1 MNYKYIIFLLCALL
15 NETCSAQS
23 SMDQALESVSRNN
36 KTIQAAQQFVTAQKL
51 EHRTGITP
59 ENPYLSADYLIG
71 KNASFGNQFDFA
83 LIQSLDF
90 PSVYFKK
97 GNLADEQDKLLD
109 ISMDELRQKVLLETK
124 ETVLEIIYLNG
135 QKELFE
141 ERKANAQL
149 ILEAYQK
156 KFDLEEINALEL
168 NKAKIQMLNIKSA
181 LRNIN
186 SGIKMKGDHLSEMN
200 GGSSIQISDSK
211 YALVPDLPSFEVLE
225 DTIEQNDPSLKS
237 LNQQAQV
244 SQSSL
249 ALKKAMTL
257 PNFETGYRYQSV
269 LGQTFNGVHIGLNIP
284 LWQHKNELK
293 TERAKAE
300 FVKLEI
306 EEHEIG
312 HSYEIKELYE
322 NYKNLK
328 IEWEEYQAVLSG
340 LNSFQILKVA
350 LDLGQ
355 IDFIT
360 YSMELNFFYEAE
372 DQLNHIKKEYQLA
385 IAKLYKYQ
393 L

>member
-1 MNYKYIIFLLCALL
+1 MNYKHIILLLCLLL

-23 SMDQALESVSRNN
+23 PIDKALESVSRNN

-59 ENPYLSADYLIG
+59 NNPYLSADYLIG

-97 GNLADEQDKLLD
+97 GHLADEQDKLLD
-109 ISMDELRQKVLLETK
+109 ISIDELRQTVLLEAK
-124 ETVLEIIYLNG
+124 ETVLELIYLNG
-135 QKELFE
+135 QKKVLE
-141 ERKANAQL
+141 ERKSNAQL
-149 ILEAYQK
+149 IVVAYQK

-168 NKAKIQMLNIKSA
+168 NKAKILMLNIKSE

-186 SGIKMKGDHLSEMN
+186 SGIKMKSDHLSEMN
-200 GGSSIQISDSK
+200 GGFSIQITESK
-211 YALVPDLPSFEVLE
+211 YTIVQDLPSFKILE
-225 DTIEQNDPSLKS
+225 DTIEKNDPSLKI

-249 ALKKAMTL
+249 ELKKAMTL
-257 PNFETGYRYQSV
+257 PSFETGYRYQSV

-306 EEHEIG
+306 EEHEIE

-328 IEWEEYQAVLSG
+328 IEWEEYKTVLNG
-340 LNSFQILKVA
+340 LNSSQILKIA

-360 YSMELNFFYEAE
+360 YSMELNFFYQAE
-372 DQLNHIKKEYQLA
+372 DQLNNIEKEYQLA

>member
-1 MNYKYIIFLLCALL
+1 M
-15 NETCSAQS
+15 AQS

-36 KTIQAAQQFVTAQKL
+36 KTIQAAKQFVTAKKL

-59 ENPYLSADYLIG
+59 DNPYLSADFLIG
-71 KNASFGNQFDFA
+71 KNSSFGNQFDFA

-97 GNLADEQDKLLD
+97 GNLADEQDRLLD
-109 ISMDELRQKVLLETK
+109 ISIDELRQKVLLETK

-135 QKELFE
+135 QQKVVE
-141 ERKANAQL
+141 ERKSNAQS
-149 ILEAYQK
+149 IVDTYQK
-156 KFDLEEINALEL
+156 KFNLEEINALEL
-168 NKAKIQMLNIKSA
+168 NKAKIQLLNIKSD

-200 GGSSIQISDSK
+200 GGVSIQITDSK
-211 YALVPDLPSFEVLE
+211 YTIVEDLPEFKVLE
-225 DTIEQNDPSLKS
+225 NTIEQNDPSLKS

-249 ALKKAMTL
+249 ELKKAMTL
-257 PNFETGYRYQSV
+257 PKFETGYRYQSV

-328 IEWEEYQAVLSG
+328 IEFEEYQEVLND
-340 LNSFQILKVA
+340 LNSFEILKKS

-355 IDFIT
+355 MDFIT
-360 YSMELNFFYEAE
+360 YAMEINFFYDAE
-372 DQLNHIKKEYQLA
+372 DQLKNIEKEYQLA